1 MRGEPFCIGVNTMIL
16 EQKLHEENGK
26 TILTNR
32 IDCTEAIETAKR
44 VSDEGGRGKNIIP
57 LGYIPPEMW
66 IFDPWLIEA
75 RKAQSAGD
83 KAEFIRLVKKFFSV
97 HPAFAV
103 HRDHTRRVWQGGVTS
118 D

>member
-16 EQKLHEENGK
+16 EQKLHEEDGK

-32 IDCTEAIETAKR
+32 IDCTEAIDMAKQ

-57 LGYIPPEMW
+57 LGFIPPEMW
-66 IFDPWLIEA
+66 QCDPWLIEA
-75 RKAQSAGD
+75 KKAQQGGD
-83 KAEFIRLVKKFFSV
+83 KAAFIRLVKKFFEL

-103 HRDHTRRVWQGGVTS
+103 KSDHGQKYWKGGLIL

>member
-1 MRGEPFCIGVNTMIL
+1 MIVK
-16 EQKLHEENGK
+16 QKIYEEDGK
-26 TILTNR
+26 TILRNT
-32 IDCTEAIETAKR
+32 IDCKDAIDMAKR

-66 IFDPWLIEA
+66 LFNPWLIEA
-75 RKAQSAGD
+75 RKAQIAGD
-83 KAEFIRLVKKFFSV
+83 KAEFIRLLKKFFEV

-103 HRDHTRRVWQGGVTS
+103 KHDHARKYWGGGVTS

>member
-1 MRGEPFCIGVNTMIL
+1 MRGEPFCIGVNTVIL
-16 EQKLHEENGK
+16 EQKLHEEDGK

-32 IDCTEAIETAKR
+32 IDCMEAIETAKR

-66 IFDPWLIEA
+66 MFDPWLIEA

-83 KAEFIRLVKKFFSV
+83 KAAFIRLVKKFFSM
-97 HPAFAV
+97 HPVFAV